1 MNALKPQ
8 RARGFTLLELLV
20 AITVLSLVSLIS
32 WRGLESL
39 TATRNRLEP
48 EAEEVRAML
57 TAFGQMEFDV
67 AQVVNPTFVALPA
80 APINLRAADGGA
92 FEIVRYAPAAP
103 DEATAVQVIVYRVA
117 NGELVREATPPLR
130 QIGLVAKS
138 RFSADPLLS
147 NVRSMHVRYWRTG
160 QGWIDAAA
168 ATPVPGD
175 TTGVPPG
182 IEVTLERNDGTSMR
196 RVFVTG

>member
-1 MNALKPQ
+1 MNALQPPA
-8 RARGFTLLELLV
+8 ARGFTLLELLV

-57 TAFGQMEFDV
+57 TVFGQMELDV
-67 AQVVNPTFVALPA
+67 AQVVNPVFVPLPA
-80 APINLRAADGGA
+80 APVNLRAADGGA
-92 FEIVRYAPAAP
+92 LEIVRFAPAAS
-103 DEATAVQVIVYRVA
+103 DEASAVQVVVYRVSD
-117 NGELVREATPPLR
+117 GRLVREVTPPLR

-138 RFSADPLLS
+138 RFSVDPLLA
-147 NVRSMHVRYWRTG
+147 NVRSMRVRYWRTG

-168 ATPVPGD
+168 ATATPENP
-175 TTGVPPG
+175 TGVPPG
-182 IEVTLERNDGTSMR
+182 IEVTLERSDGTRLR
-196 RVFVTG
+196 RVFVTA